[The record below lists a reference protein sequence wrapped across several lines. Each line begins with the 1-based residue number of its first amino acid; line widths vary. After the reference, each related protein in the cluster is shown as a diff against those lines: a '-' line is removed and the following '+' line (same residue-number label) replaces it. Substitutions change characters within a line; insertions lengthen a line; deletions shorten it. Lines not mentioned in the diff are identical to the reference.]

1 LDCAPSD
8 ALDVSANSGVTAL
21 KFVPHQTDAEAVAA
35 ETGKPWRDGLY
46 DGYLINVVHAISK
59 NNREM
64 FDVTLRVIG
73 LDGTVRE
80 IRDFVHLAMPKKFRD
95 FCIACGLESQYA
107 SGAVDAADFQ
117 PEIEIK
123 VQLTIERRRGFR
135 PRNTVVGYAPADT
148 SMVHLRA
155 AS

>member
-1 LDCAPSD
+1 M
-8 ALDVSANSGVTAL
+8 
-21 KFVPHQTDAEAVAA
+21 KFVPHQNDAEAVAA
-35 ETGKPWRDGLY
+35 ETGKPLRDGLY
-46 DGYLINVVHAISK
+46 AGCLINVINAVSK

-64 FDVTLRVIG
+64 LDVKLRVTG
-73 LDGTVRE
+73 PDGEVRE
-80 IRDFVHLAMPKKFRD
+80 IRDFVHTAMPKKFRD

-107 SGAVDAADFQ
+107 RGAVDAADFQ

-148 SMVHLRA
+148 SVVHLRS